1 MSNHR
6 TAPRLFLVS
15 LCLLTALLFTPQ
27 KIQAAPVLD
36 FTGGSAGGAH
46 NTTRD
51 FTVGWVFDVNA
62 TINVDALGI
71 WDEGGNGLIH
81 THQVGLWTIGGAPLA
96 SAPHRFNLCR
106 VNISRRR
113 VAL

>member
-6 TAPRLFLVS
+6 TTPRLFLVS

-27 KIQAAPVLD
+27 KIQAAPV
-36 FTGGSAGGAH
+36 
-46 NTTRD
+46 RD

-81 THQVGLWTIGGAPLA
+81 THQVGL
-96 SAPHRFNLCR
+96 
-106 VNISRRR
+106 
-113 VAL
+113 